1 MAAGSVIAALA
12 LAIWL
17 YLIAARG
24 GFWLAN
30 VRDCVRPDPALVT
43 SPDVVA
49 IVPARNEA
57 AVIAENIKSLLA
69 QEYPGSFRIVL
80 IDDQS
85 RDGTADIAIA
95 AARDAK
101 AEDRLIIVQGQPLPA
116 NWAGKVWAMKQGVDH
131 AAALAEQPD
140 YLLFTDADIAYEPE
154 ALAHL
159 VARAEANSLVL
170 TSLMVKL
177 HCETLAERALIPA
190 FVFFFQMLYPFAWVS
205 DPKSRMAAAAG
216 GCMLVRH
223 EALRQA
229 GGIETIS
236 DALIDDCALGRKLK
250 AVGPIWLGLTE
261 RVRSLRAYPEFEDI
275 RRMVARSAYDQL
287 HYSLFALA
295 GTIIG
300 MALVY
305 LVPPFFAFFGSGLSR
320 TFGLAAFALMILAFQ
335 PILRFYRL
343 SPLWGFALPAIAA
356 AYMVFTLDS
365 AYQHWR
371 GRGGL
376 WKDRVQANASGTR

>member
-1 MAAGSVIAALA
+1 
-12 LAIWL
+12 
-17 YLIAARG
+17 
-24 GFWLAN
+24 
-30 VRDCVRPDPALVT
+30 
-43 SPDVVA
+43 
-49 IVPARNEA
+49 
-57 AVIAENIKSLLA
+57 
-69 QEYPGSFRIVL
+69 
-80 IDDQS
+80 
-85 RDGTADIAIA
+85 
-95 AARDAK
+95 
-101 AEDRLIIVQGQPLPA
+101 
-116 NWAGKVWAMKQGVDH
+116 
-131 AAALAEQPD
+131 
-140 YLLFTDADIAYEPE
+140 
-154 ALAHL
+154 
-159 VARAEANSLVL
+159 
-170 TSLMVKL
+170 
-177 HCETLAERALIPA
+177 
-190 FVFFFQMLYPFAWVS
+190 
-205 DPKSRMAAAAG
+205 
-216 GCMLVRH
+216 
-223 EALRQA
+223 
-229 GGIETIS
+229 
-236 DALIDDCALGRKLK
+236 
-250 AVGPIWLGLTE
+250 
-261 RVRSLRAYPEFEDI
+261 VRSLRAYPEFEDI